1 MKNQRW
7 PYHPPPYPNE
17 ALSSWLYRVASYFD
31 TEVVDLIRY
40 EFGVVLTETELLN
53 LDFYATDH
61 LLKGLSQCTG
71 FDIYLITSLTTQIY
85 SPMLIDHFNRSD
97 NTLYNHYVEQFRLFE
112 KKKRSIKSGLINWI
126 PWLSTN
132 ETLIYYGCRIC
143 LQHDTA
149 PFIRLYWRLE
159 WLTSCPYHKVLLQP
173 VRFYN
178 KSSKRIGFY
187 FYDYDDK
194 ENLKIIGPLLKLDS
208 YTLEAVTEGQVNL
221 PYKRINGGIWLRIL
235 RAVIEELKLPLNSF
249 ILKHQKYIKD
259 IWQQLDIYIRNGVS
273 NKSSFEDQKKKGK
286 INLMKA
292 TSLVIDSILS
302 GNLNIDSPIGNILSP
317 IKTSPDDLISVYQG
331 KSIEKCDIVNKQK
344 KETLNLREALNKLIE
359 SMKIDP
365 NEVKMFRATMKSIDD
380 REERLQEIDKCLRN
394 LGVKF

>member
-17 ALSSWLYRVASYFD
+17 ALSSWLYRIASYFD
-31 TEVVDLIRY
+31 TEVADLIRY
-40 EFGVVLTETELLN
+40 EFGIVLTEIELLN
-53 LDFYATDH
+53 LDFYTTDH

-112 KKKRSIKSGLINWI
+112 KKKGSIQSGLTDWI

-132 ETLIYYGCRIC
+132 ETFIYYGCRIC

-149 PFIRLYWRLE
+149 PFIRLYWRLK
-159 WLTSCPYHKVLLQP
+159 WLTSCPYHKILLQP

-187 FYDYDDK
+187 DYDYDDK
-194 ENLKIIGPLLKLDS
+194 DNLEIIEPLLKLDS
-208 YTLEAVTEGQVNL
+208 YTLEAVIDGQVNL
-221 PYKRINGGIWLRIL
+221 ADKRIHGGIWLRII
-235 RAVIEELKLPLNSF
+235 RTVIEELKLPLNSF

-259 IWQQLDIYIRNGVS
+259 VWQQLDIYIRNGVS
-273 NKSSFEDQKKKGK
+273 NKYIEFIKYLESSPLLHNISIIMTEINHRSNEQDNFHNQHDFQRAKLYYVKGCKVPFYDK
-286 INLMKA
+286 IKRRY
-292 TSLVIDSILS
+292 SLV
-302 GNLNIDSPIGNILSP
+302 
-317 IKTSPDDLISVYQG
+317 KTL
-331 KSIEKCDIVNKQK
+331 
-344 KETLNLREALNKLIE
+344 
-359 SMKIDP
+359 
-365 NEVKMFRATMKSIDD
+365 
-380 REERLQEIDKCLRN
+380 
-394 LGVKF
+394 